1 MCPPVPHKTTPP
13 RFRTHSFY
21 APSSLARFLFTLISS
36 SFGTYASAPSR
47 ANAFGKRPRTPSSR
61 CCGAGNYYCLNMLA
75 IIFNVV
81 GLVMSITMAG
91 IFASMADMQFQRYG
105 GGPFGMFA
113 GFAIFDVFL
122 NIALLVLACVCQG
135 KMNTVWRKF
144 AATEDGSVGA
154 GMLYEPVWLASGNPG
169 AAGAGAVDEG
179 GGGGGGG
186 WGVGGGEGGG
196 GEGAQ
201 VPMLQQLEMDEVKV
215 AMPDSTP
222 PTAGESRVRRHVSR
236 QISDVW

>member
-1 MCPPVPHKTTPP
+1 MCPP
-13 RFRTHSFY
+13 
-21 APSSLARFLFTLISS
+21 SSPARFFFTLISS

-61 CCGAGNYYCLNMLA
+61 CCGAGNYYYLNMLA

-91 IFASMADMQFQRYG
+91 IFGSMSRYG
-105 GGPFGMFA
+105 IA

-154 GMLYEPVWLASGNPG
+154 GMLYEPVWPASGDPG
-169 AAGAGAVDEG
+169 SGGAGAVDEG

-186 WGVGGGEGGG
+186 WGVEGGG
-196 GEGAQ
+196 GGGREGAQ